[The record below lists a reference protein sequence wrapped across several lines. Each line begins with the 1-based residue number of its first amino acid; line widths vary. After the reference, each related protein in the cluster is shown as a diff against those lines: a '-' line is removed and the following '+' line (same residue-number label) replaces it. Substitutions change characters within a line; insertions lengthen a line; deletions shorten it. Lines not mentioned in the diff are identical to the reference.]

1 MDLQAYQDF
10 LVEYSDSYG
19 LPPSLS
25 VQTVRLGL
33 MGESGE
39 VIEVLKKHLRDGV
52 TDITALKAE
61 LGDVLVSFF
70 LILKE
75 VGIPL
80 SEVDVEYIDTTSPT
94 DILVSA
100 RKLYRAID
108 TFLTD
113 TPPSRSREAMF
124 SIKCMAALY
133 DSKLDTS
140 PSRAREV
147 MFAIKRIANL
157 YEIGFEDIVRYN
169 WNKLSKRLVEGKQR
183 GSGDNR

>member
-19 LPPSLS
+19 LPDSLS

-39 VIEVLKKHLRDGV
+39 VIEWLKKHLRDGV
-52 TDITALKAE
+52 TDIAALKGE

-75 VGIPL
+75 AGIPL
-80 SEVDVEYIDTTSPT
+80 SEVDVEYINVTLPPNP
-94 DILVSA
+94 LFCA
-100 RKLYRAID
+100 RGLYGTID
-108 TFLTD
+108 TFLTHT
-113 TPPSRSREAMF
+113 TPQ
-124 SIKCMAALY
+124 
-133 DSKLDTS
+133 
-140 PSRAREV
+140 RAREV
-147 MFAIKRIANL
+147 MFAIKRIAAL
-157 YEIGFEDIVRYN
+157 YDIEFEDIVQYN

>member
-19 LPPSLS
+19 LPDSIS
-25 VQTVRLGL
+25 EQTVRLGL
-33 MGESGE
+33 MGETGE
-39 VIEVLKKHLRDGV
+39 VIEWLKKQLRDGS
-52 TDITALKAE
+52 TDIAALKAE

-80 SEVDVEYIDTTSPT
+80 SEVDVEYIYSTLPLG
-94 DILVSA
+94 ILFCASG
-100 RKLYRAID
+100 LYGTID

-113 TPPSRSREAMF
+113 TSTQHA
-124 SIKCMAALY
+124 
-133 DSKLDTS
+133 
-140 PSRAREV
+140 RAV
-147 MFAIKRIANL
+147 LFAIKRIAAL
-157 YEIGFEDIVRYN
+157 YDIAFDDIVEYN
-169 WNKLSKRLVEGKQR
+169 WDKLSRRLLEGKQR